1 MTFDVES
8 LAIAATALLVRMQ
21 PLVIIVCLLPEELG
35 G

>member
-1 MTFDVES
+1 MTFDVEY
-8 LAIAATALLVRMQ
+8 LAIVATALLKQMQ